1 MFQLKERRFF
11 WFALS
16 SLLGLG
22 LLTGTQPALF
32 SAQPQPAP
40 AALELAVSEFARD
53 FANPVKITH
62 AGDERLFVVEQAGV
76 IHILQPD
83 GSRID
88 EPFLDI
94 SDLVASGGERGL
106 LGLAFEPDSQRTFY
120 VNYTR
125 RSQNSAEHGD
135 TVIARYSAPAETPNQ
150 ADPASAQIVLVVEQP
165 FSNHNGGDLAFGP
178 DGYLYIPLGDG
189 GSGGDPNGYAQDLGQ
204 LLGKM
209 LRIDVVGQQTYA
221 IPPDNPYANDGDEQ
235 TRGEIWSSG
244 WRNPWRFSFDRAT
257 GDMFI
262 GDVGQGAWEEI
273 DFEPANQGGRN
284 YGWNRCEGNF
294 VYPAQNPPQPCPTDS
309 GWILPIASYGRGDGQ
324 SITGGYSYRGSE
336 FPQLVGHY
344 LFADFITG
352 NFWSTVADDQGH
364 WTTTA
369 HGSLGVSNPSSFGE
383 NQVGELFVASHSGTI
398 YQVREVSEP
407 QPTAT
412 TTLVPTRPPFLTPQS
427 YLPLVNNSD

>member
-1 MFQLKERRFF
+1 MKERRFL
-11 WFALS
+11 WFTLS
-16 SLLGLG
+16 SLLSLG
-22 LLTGTQPALF
+22 LLTGLQPALF
-32 SAQPQPAP
+32 SAQFNSVP
-40 AALELAVSEFARD
+40 AAIELEVSEFARD

-106 LGLAFEPDSQRTFY
+106 LGLAFEPDNPTIFY

-125 RSQNSAEHGD
+125 RSQNNDEHGD
-135 TVIARYSAPAETPNQ
+135 TVIARYRVPAETPNQ

-189 GSGGDPNGYAQDLGQ
+189 GSRGDPNGYAQNLDH

-209 LRIDVVGQQTYA
+209 LRIDVIGQSTYA
-221 IPPDNPYANDGDEQ
+221 IPPDNPYANDGDDQ

-244 WRNPWRFSFDRAT
+244 WRNPWRFSFDRVT
-257 GDMFI
+257 GDMFV

-273 DFEPANQGGRN
+273 DFEPANQSGRN

-294 VYPAQNPPQPCPTDS
+294 VYPPQNPPQPCPTES
-309 GWILPIASYGRGDGQ
+309 GLVLPIATYGRADGQ
-324 SITGGYSYRGSE
+324 SITGGYLYRGSE

-344 LFADFITG
+344 IFADFITG
-352 NFWSTVADDQGH
+352 NFWSSVADGQGG
-364 WTTTA
+364 WATTA
-369 HGSLGVSNPSSFGE
+369 HGTLAMSNPSSFGE
-383 NQVGELFVASHSGTI
+383 NRAGELFVASHGGTI

-407 QPTAT
+407 PPTAT
-412 TTLVPTRPPFLTPQS
+412 NTLAPTRPPALTPQS
-427 YLPLVNNSD
+427 YLPLINNSD